1 MKEDIT
7 AIIKKRIENFTP
19 ASHIEEKG
27 YVLESG
33 DGIIRIK
40 GLPSAMSREIIE
52 FSSGVFGIVF
62 NLEREEVVAVLLGS
76 HTSVKEG
83 DSARLTGKVIEVPVG
98 PELLGRVVDPLGRP
112 IDGLG
117 ETKTT
122 KTRPVEKIAPKVTDR
137 VPVFRPLQTGYKLI
151 DALIPIGRGQRELI
165 IGDRATGKSTIGVDT
180 MINQKGQGVNCVYV
194 SIGQKEA
201 TIVQL
206 VDKLRET
213 GALEYSIVVVAS
225 ASDPVAMQYLAPY
238 AGAAMAEEFMYNGQD
253 ALVIYDDLTK
263 HAQAYRMI
271 SLLLRRPPGR
281 EAYPG
286 DVFYLHSSLLERAA
300 QLSPALGGGSLT
312 ALPLIETQLGDYSAY
327 IPTNVISITDGQ
339 IFLEID
345 LFNQGARPAVNVGI
359 SVSRVGGKA
368 QVPAMRK
375 IAGRLRLDLA
385 QYREKQAFSLFAG
398 EVDKETA
405 RQIERGGQISEIL
418 KQDKFK
424 PFPIE
429 DQIISIYAAVNNY
442 LDGIPL
448 ERVKEFET
456 KLINYVKTTA
466 ADIVPKLADF
476 DNETAEKLKNVIQK
490 YKESFQ

>member
-1 MKEDIT
+1 
-7 AIIKKRIENFTP
+7 
-19 ASHIEEKG
+19 
-27 YVLESG
+27 
-33 DGIIRIK
+33 
-40 GLPSAMSREIIE
+40 
-52 FSSGVFGIVF
+52 
-62 NLEREEVVAVLLGS
+62 VVAVLLGA

-83 DSARLTGKVIEVPVG
+83 DSARLTGRVIEVPTG
-98 PELLGRVVDPLGRP
+98 AELLGRVVDPLGRP
-112 IDGLG
+112 IDALG
-117 ETKTT
+117 EITT
-122 KTRPVEKIAPKVTDR
+122 HKRRPIEIMAPKVTDR
-137 VPVFRPLQTGYKLI
+137 VPVYRPLQTGYKLI

-180 MINQKGQGVNCVYV
+180 IINQKGQGVYCVYV

-206 VDKLRET
+206 VEKLRET
-213 GALEYSIVVVAS
+213 GALAYSIVVVAS

-238 AGAAMAEEFMYNGQD
+238 SGCAMAEEFMYNGKD

-345 LFNQGARPAVNVGI
+345 LFNQGMRPAVNVGI

-375 IAGRLRLDLA
+375 IAGSLRLDLA
-385 QYREKQAFSLFAG
+385 QYREKQAFALFAG

-405 RQIERGGQISEIL
+405 RQIERGSQVSEIL
-418 KQDKFK
+418 KQDKYK
-424 PFPIE
+424 PLAIE
-429 DQIISIYAAVNNY
+429 DQIMAIFAAVNNF

-448 ERVKEFET
+448 EKVKDFENRMV
-456 KLINYVKTTA
+456 NYVRTTSPELIPLLTA
-466 ADIVPKLADF
+466 FAP
-476 DNETAEKLKNVIQK
+476 ETAEKLKAAVHK
-490 YKESFQ
+490 FKESF